1 MHRAAQ
7 TTDVRTTDSLTT
19 PDDQELPPELGEPV
33 AVIGLGCR
41 FPGGAEDP
49 DAFWN
54 LLLDGRDGI
63 GEPPVDRWGSY
74 AELGPDYAAAVRRAA
89 VPGGFLADIS
99 GFDAAFFGLTPRE
112 AALMDP
118 QQRLLLELC
127 WEALEHAGVPPRDL
141 AGSDTGVFV
150 GVGSDDYGRRMLED
164 LPSIE
169 AWTGIG
175 SALCAAANR
184 ISHALDLRGPS
195 LAVDTAC
202 SASLVATHLACQ
214 SLRTGES
221 SLALVGGVN
230 LIISPGLTLTLEA
243 AGATAADGRCKPFDA
258 AADGYGRG
266 EGGGI
271 LVLKRLSAALRDGDR
286 VLAVIRGSAVHQDGR
301 TGGIMAP
308 NGDAQRELL
317 IRACH
322 SAGVAPGSVDY
333 VETHGTG
340 TSLGD
345 PLEAGA
351 LAAVYGTDRTA
362 DRPCLIGSVKPNI
375 GHLEA
380 GAGVASLIKTTLVL
394 AHGEIPPSLNFT
406 TGNPA
411 IDWPASGLRVVTE
424 RTPWPRDGQVHRAGV
439 SGFGYGGTIG
449 HVLLEEAPTPT
460 TASPLAAAAGSAAE
474 RDDAETGSPGGV
486 SGLFP
491 LSAAS
496 EPALR
501 AYAGRLADLLTEPGL
516 TAPVGSLGSLGHTL
530 ALRRSHLEHR
540 AAVLAADRDGLVA
553 GLRCVADGTPSRQ
566 TVTATASA
574 GQGAGLVWVFSGHG
588 SQWVGMGRE
597 LLAAEPAFAAVV
609 DELEPVFAAEAG
621 FSPHQVLGD
630 GELHRVDHIQT
641 MIFVMQV
648 GLAAVWRSYGVTPDA
663 VIGHSV
669 GEIAAAV
676 ACGALTLQDGAL
688 LSCRRSRLLRR
699 VAGAGAMAM
708 VGLPFGEAQRRLSGR
723 TDLVAAI
730 SASLSSTVLSGSPA
744 ALDAVA
750 EHWAADDI
758 QLRRVA
764 SDVAFHSPQMDE
776 LVDDLATA
784 AADLTPRAP
793 RIPMYRTALADPRAT
808 APLDAGYW
816 TANLRNPVRLAAA
829 VEAAAQDGFRAFL
842 EISAHPVVAHSV
854 SETLAELE
862 IDRVFVGSSLRRNQP
877 ETRSML
883 VALGAAHSHGI
894 AVDWH
899 RIAPPGGLATLPP
912 VAWQRQSHWHRGT
925 AANQGR
931 GLWHDPESHT
941 LLGSEVPV
949 AGRSTRLWRTLLDDS
964 CRPYPGHHTIEGTE
978 IIPAA
983 IVLATFFAAAGR
995 TALDD
1000 VELRLPL
1007 VVGQRR
1013 EVQVLRDETG
1023 LRLASRAPDGDWL
1036 IHAGALPAD
1045 GKPAVA
1051 RRVRGLRP
1059 ADPGEVRR
1067 HLASVGV
1074 PSMAFDWTVEELL
1087 RGVHVLRARIKIGP
1101 CATWAPVFDAALSVA
1116 PAAFAGPP
1124 VLRMVAGVSRV
1135 RVAGPPP
1142 STVDVQVVDHDGL
1155 LDVLVRDPTGAV
1167 VAQLGGLRYGTM
1179 TGRPAAR
1186 PPELVHEL
1194 VWRPL
1199 DLPPSPGLSLTPDTR
1214 DNTSDSSPAD
1224 GSAPREIVLVG
1235 AGDLAAALRAAGA
1248 RCRTVQDPAEL
1259 TSLAG
1264 LDGPIVLDSPIDVL
1278 VAAPPPEP
1286 GESVP
1291 AAAARAAWLLLDVA
1305 QRLAES
1311 PAARL
1316 WALTTS
1322 VQDSQDEAH
1331 LAQSTLWGLGRVLA
1345 GEHGGLWGG
1354 IVDLPAD
1361 DPAGA
1366 AETLLAVLRAGR
1378 DDDVVAVRGTT
1389 AASTRLRPIAARPV
1403 EADGLRPPLACRAD
1417 SSYLVTGGL
1426 GQLGLAVAHWLAER
1440 GARRL
1445 VLAGR
1450 QALPPRREWDGP
1462 TDPETRRRID
1472 AVRALEGLGV
1482 TVRVVA
1488 LDVADTDAAARALSV
1503 EGTDLPPIRGIVHA
1517 AGVLDNRMAL
1527 DVDETSLRA
1536 VLRPKVDGVWNL
1548 HRLFPPGTLDF
1559 FVLFA
1564 SCGQL
1569 LRLPGQASYGA
1580 ANAFLDALAA
1590 HRGDTTSFDWTSWR
1604 GQGMAVNDAVNR
1616 ALQAV
1621 GVTDISPAE
1630 AFAAWDFASRRGPG
1644 QFVVL
1649 RTVPLEDDRPL
1660 EDGADRGP
1668 LLAELGDTP
1677 SGAAQAAEGAD
1688 GVAAP
1693 RTADSLAGLPPDELR
1708 RRVLEVVGADVASE
1722 MRLAATALDV
1732 DRSLVEQGLDSVMT
1746 IIVRRRLEKRFGRR
1760 LPSTLLWHHPSV
1772 AAIADHLVDQLD
1784 APSAP

>member
-1 MHRAAQ
+1 MEGENLMYRVAQ
-7 TTDVRTTDSLTT
+7 TTEAPTSAA
-19 PDDQELPPELGEPV
+19 PPAPAEPV

-41 FPGGAEDP
+41 FPGGADGPE
-49 DAFWN
+49 AFWN

-63 GEPPVDRWGSY
+63 GEPPVERWSGY
-74 AELGPDYAAAVRRAA
+74 ADLGPDHAAAVRRAA

-112 AALMDP
+112 AELMDP
-118 QQRLLLELC
+118 QQRLLLELS
-127 WEALEHAGVPPRDL
+127 WEALEHAGVAPRDL

-150 GVGSDDYGRRMLED
+150 GIGSDDYGRRMLED
-164 LPSIE
+164 LPAIE

-184 ISHALDLRGPS
+184 ISYALDLRGPS

-271 LVLKRLSAALRDGDR
+271 LVLKLLSAAARDGDR

-317 IRACH
+317 ARACS
-322 SAGVAPGSVDY
+322 SARVAPDSVDY

-351 LAAVYGTDRTA
+351 LAAVYGAGRSA

-394 AHGEIPPSLNFT
+394 AHDEIPPSLNFR

-424 RTPWPRDGQVHRAGV
+424 RTVWPDNGQVRRAGV

-449 HVLLEEAPTPT
+449 HVLLEEAPAPAPATE
-460 TASPLAAAAGSAAE
+460 TAASAGPDRFAPG
-474 RDDAETGSPGGV
+474 RDDAATRSPGA
-486 SGLFP
+486 GLFP

-501 AYAGRLADLLTEPGL
+501 AYAGRLADWLTEPGG
-516 TAPVGSLGSLGHTL
+516 TAPAASLEAVGHTL
-530 ALRRSHLEHR
+530 GLRRSHLEHR
-540 AAVLAADRDGLVA
+540 ATMVATDRDDLVD
-553 GLRCVADGTPSRQ
+553 GLRHVAAGTPSRQ
-566 TVTATASA
+566 TVTATVAA
-574 GQGAGLVWVFSGHG
+574 GRGAGLVWVFSGHG

-597 LLAAEPAFAAVV
+597 LLVTEPAFTAVLA
-609 DELEPVFAAEAG
+609 ELEPVFAAEAG
-621 FSPHQVLGD
+621 FSPRKVLED
-630 GELHRVDHIQT
+630 GELHRIDHIQT

-676 ACGALTLQDGAL
+676 ACGALTLSDGAL

-708 VGLPFGEAQRRLSGR
+708 APLPFDEAQQRLAGR

-730 SASLSSTVLSGSPA
+730 SASPSSSVLSGSPA
-744 ALDAVA
+744 ALDALA
-750 EHWAADDI
+750 EQWAAEDI

-776 LVDDLATA
+776 LVDELA
-784 AADLTPRAP
+784 AAAANLMSRAP
-793 RIPMYRTALADPRAT
+793 RIPMYRTALADPRAN
-808 APLDAGYW
+808 APLDAAYW
-816 TANLRNPVRLAAA
+816 AGNLRNPVLLSAA
-829 VEAAAQDGFRAFL
+829 VEAATQDGFRAFL

-854 SETLAELE
+854 SETLAELGT
-862 IDRVFVGSSLRRNQP
+862 DRVFVGSSLRRDQP
-877 ETRSML
+877 EGHSML
-883 VALGAAHSHGI
+883 AALGAAHSHGI
-894 AVDWH
+894 TVDW
-899 RIAPPGGLATLPP
+899 RRLAPAGDLVTLPP

-925 AANQGR
+925 ATEQGQ
-931 GLWHDPESHT
+931 GLRHDPDSHT
-941 LLGSEVPV
+941 LLGSEIPI
-949 AGRSTRLWRTLLDDS
+949 AGRSPHLWRTLLDDS
-964 CRPYPGHHTIEGTE
+964 SRPYPGHHTIEGTE
-978 IIPAA
+978 VVPAA
-983 IVLATFFAAAGR
+983 VVLTTFLAAGGH

-1007 VVGQRR
+1007 IVGPRR

-1036 IHAGALPAD
+1036 AHATALPTD
-1045 GKPAVA
+1045 GEPVQT
-1051 RRVRGLRP
+1051 RRARGLRP
-1059 ADPGEVRR
+1059 ADPGEVRSQ
-1067 HLASVGV
+1067 LASVGV
-1074 PSMAFDWTVEELL
+1074 PSMAFDWTVAELL
-1087 RGVHVLRARIKIGP
+1087 RGVHVLRARVEIGP
-1101 CATWAPVFDAALSVA
+1101 STTWAAVLDAALSVA
-1116 PAAFAGPP
+1116 PAVFAGPP
-1124 VLRMVAGVSRV
+1124 ALRMVAGLSRV
-1135 RVAGPPP
+1135 RLAGPPP
-1142 STVDVQVVDHDGL
+1142 STVDVQVINHDDL
-1155 LDVLVRDPTGAV
+1155 LDVLVLDATGAV
-1167 VAQLGGLRYGTM
+1167 VGQLGGLRYGVA

-1186 PPELVHEL
+1186 PPALVHEL

-1199 DLPPSPGLSLTPDTR
+1199 DLPAPPDGAAHR
-1214 DNTSDSSPAD
+1214 D
-1224 GSAPREIVLVG
+1224 IVLVG
-1235 AGDLAAALRAAGA
+1235 AGELDGAGGPDRADGLNRADGLAAALRAAGA
-1248 RCRTVQDPAEL
+1248 RCRTVRDPTDL
-1259 TSLAG
+1259 TDLTDPGA
-1264 LDGPIVLDSPIDVL
+1264 PPTDVL
-1278 VAAPPPEP
+1278 VMAPPAEP

-1291 AAAARAAWLLLDVA
+1291 VAAGRAAWLLLA
-1305 QRLAES
+1305 AARQLAES
-1311 PAARL
+1311 RTARL
-1316 WALTTS
+1316 WALTTGVRES
-1322 VQDSQDEAH
+1322 EGEAQ
-1331 LAQSTLWGLGRVLA
+1331 LTQSTQWGLGRVLA
-1345 GEHGGLWGG
+1345 GEHNGLWGG
-1354 IVDLPAD
+1354 IVDLPAGD
-1361 DPAGA
+1361 LAEAGG
-1366 AETLLAVLRAGR
+1366 TPLLDVLRAGW
-1378 DDDVVAVRGTT
+1378 DEDVVAVRGTDIT
-1389 AASTRLRPIAARPV
+1389 RARLRPVAARP
-1403 EADGLRPPLACRAD
+1403 EEPGGLRPPLACRAD
-1417 SSYLVTGGL
+1417 ASYLVTGGL
-1426 GQLGLAVAHWLAER
+1426 GQLGLAVAHWLTER

-1450 QALPPRREWDGP
+1450 HGLPPRREWDDP

-1488 LDVADTDAAARALSV
+1488 LDVADEAATARALS
-1503 EGTDLPPIRGIVHA
+1503 ECTDLPPISGIVHA

-1527 DVDETSLRA
+1527 DVDESSLRT
-1536 VLRPKVDGVWNL
+1536 VLRPKVNGAWNL
-1548 HRLFPPGTLDF
+1548 HRLFPPGTVDF

-1604 GQGMAVNDAVNR
+1604 GQGMAANKAVDR
-1616 ALQAV
+1616 ALRAI

-1644 QFVVL
+1644 QFVILNRAPV
-1649 RTVPLEDDRPL
+1649 DDGRPA
-1660 EDGADRGP
+1660 GAGTDDIP
-1668 LLAELGDTP
+1668 LLAELDVPPGGTTRGAGGAGAENTP
-1677 SGAAQAAEGAD
+1677 QTPD
-1688 GVAAP
+1688 P
-1693 RTADSLAGLPPDELR
+1693 LAGLLPDELR
-1708 RRVLEVVGADVASE
+1708 RRMVEVVGADVAGE

-1746 IIVRRRLEKRFGRR
+1746 IVLRRRLEKRFGRR

-1772 AAIADHLVDQLD
+1772 AAIADHLIDQLA
-1784 APSAP
+1784 APPGP